1 MANLSAAIP
10 ATLNAAQR
18 GTSSA
23 AAAKEMENLSVEQL
37 QKMVELEEKTKVK
50 VDSVTQNIGTSIIN
64 HIKYFFQAGYFEGM
78 TELEKYKMYKKAQ
91 MMLAIKKL
99 KAEEKAVEEMVAE
112 EEVGFLEIKLT

>member
-1 MANLSAAIP
+1 
-10 ATLNAAQR
+10 
-18 GTSSA
+18 
-23 AAAKEMENLSVEQL
+23 MENLSVEQL

-50 VDSVTQNIGTSIIN
+50 IDSFTQLISIYLIATKYTKPRTN
-64 HIKYFFQAGYFEGM
+64 HIRHFFQAGYFEGM

-112 EEVGFLEIKLT
+112 EEVGFNQ